1 MLRDADGMYSE
12 DDPFNY
18 NFCIEYTLIAG
29 QTVYLL
35 VSGYPN
41 DDYNDYYNLYVE
53 KVSNL

>member
-29 QTVYLL
+29 QTVYVL

-41 DDYNDYYNLYVE
+41 GDYNDYYDLYVE
-53 KVSNL
+53 KVR